1 MTGEYEAYDPV
12 YNSWVG
18 SLQLHISNEGTYV
31 STQNIKPAPEVK
43 TPKKDEDA
51 IKLAEVAVLST

>member
-1 MTGEYEAYDPV
+1 MTSEFEAYDPV

-31 STQNIKPAPEVK
+31 PA
-43 TPKKDEDA
+43 
-51 IKLAEVAVLST
+51 